1 MPTGKE
7 KLVKDLEFLELL
19 AAQMDA
25 YLMSDTIF
33 WKTTHVD
40 LPDLTLGGYLM
51 RQHRL
56 LALRD
61 SLNQAEQTR
70 LDNAVSQFNQAI
82 VYKSDRFE
90 EKAMHELEAR
100 MRQWAAY
107 LDDLAEATEDRG
119 AYYQSAV
126 ETRIMIAALIDKL
139 QIGNHPLSPE
149 MGESLNKLDDA
160 LCRYWT
166 SSGFIWPAEW
176 QAAYPQAMYWWLYGR
191 PNS

>member
-1 MPTGKE
+1 MSTGKE

-61 SLNQAEQTR
+61 LLSQAEQTR

-90 EKAMHELEAR
+90 EKGLHELDAR
-100 MRQWAAY
+100 LRQWAAY
-107 LDDLAEATEDRG
+107 LDDLAEESEDRG
-119 AYYQSAV
+119 AFYATAV

-139 QIGNHPLSPE
+139 QIGGYALKPNT
-149 MGESLNKLDDA
+149 GEKVNKLDNQ
-160 LCRYWT
+160 LSNYWA
-166 SSGFIWPAEW
+166 SGKFIWPAEW
-176 QAAYPQAMYWWLYGR
+176 QVAYPQPMYWWLYGR